1 MTLKYGNTKD
11 NCDGKEDEVENSDSN
26 EEDNDTENSLLV
38 LTTAR
43 AVALQD
49 LIHFFLSFFLSH
61 TEMTVMVLLT
71 NEVSKMQKEEL

>member
-1 MTLKYGNTKD
+1 MTLKYGNMKG

-26 EEDNDTENSLLV
+26 EEDDDAENPRV

-43 AVALQD
+43 TVALQD
-49 LIHFFLSFFLSH
+49 STHFFLSFFLSH
-61 TEMTVMVLLT
+61 TEMMVMVLLT